1 MSGTVGDIGNEVKVC
16 AFGTTEQ
23 TIHSL
28 NDGLDDVYILPLVE
42 STDVV
47 CLGDDTFMIY
57 NIDRARVV
65 LDEQPVTYVLTLAVH
80 RKGFA
85 MTNIIDEQ
93 RNEFLRELV
102 RTIVVRAVRHDGR
115 HAVGIMEGTY
125 EMIRRCF
132 RC

>member
-1 MSGTVGDIGNEVKVC
+1 MSSTVSDIGDEVEVS
-16 AFGTTEQ
+16 AFRTTEH
-23 TIHSL
+23 TVDGL
-28 NDGLDDVYILPLVE
+28 DDGLDDVYILPLVE

-65 LDEQPVTYVLTLAVH
+65 LYEQPVAYVLTLAVH

-93 RNEFLRELV
+93 RNKFLRELI